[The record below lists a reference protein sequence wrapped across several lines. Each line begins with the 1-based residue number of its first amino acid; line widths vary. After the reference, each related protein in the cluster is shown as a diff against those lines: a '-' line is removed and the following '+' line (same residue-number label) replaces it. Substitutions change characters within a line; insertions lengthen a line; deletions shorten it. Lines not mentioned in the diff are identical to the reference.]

1 MQTLTFECEIKPDR
15 HLVLHLPGDVAPGRH
30 RIALVIDPP
39 EPASITPPAA
49 SMPPRTPLWAQLE
62 ALRQQAEAEGALPN
76 ALTMDEIL
84 SEVQR
89 LRGEE
94 DG

>member
-15 HLVLHLPGDVAPGRH
+15 HLVLHLPGNVVPGRH

-39 EPASITPPAA
+39 DPAIIPHMA
-49 SMPPRTPLWAQLE
+49 SMPARTPLWAQLE
-62 ALRQQAEAEGALPN
+62 ALRQQAEAEGTLPN

>member
-15 HLVLHLPGDVAPGRH
+15 HLVLHLPGNVVPGRH

-39 EPASITPPAA
+39 NPVPIIPHMA
-49 SMPPRTPLWAQLE
+49 SMPARTPLWAQLE
-62 ALRQQAEAEGALPN
+62 ALRQQAEAEGTLPN
-76 ALTMDEIL
+76 ALSMDEIL

-89 LRGEE
+89 LRGRVL
-94 DG
+94 